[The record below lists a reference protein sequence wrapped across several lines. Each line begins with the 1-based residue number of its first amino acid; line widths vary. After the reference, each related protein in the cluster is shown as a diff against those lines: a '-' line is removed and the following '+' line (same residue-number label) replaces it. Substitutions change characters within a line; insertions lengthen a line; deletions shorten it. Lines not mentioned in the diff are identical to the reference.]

1 MVAYGADQWQPADYE
16 SVRANPGES
25 AGQAKFEALTLLI
38 SVATWRPLLETTQGS
53 LTFVGDAL
61 GILQDALELR
71 AREPILNGIMG
82 ELALQL
88 APLGSDTRAAHIWS
102 GRNSTGD
109 ALSRLQQG
117 AQVEL
122 PLLSGA
128 NRVRRKPMPGSL
140 QDSILSGS

>member
-1 MVAYGADQWQPADYE
+1 MQ
-16 SVRANPGES
+16 RARPN
-25 AGQAKFEALTLLI
+25 FEALTLLTG
-38 SVATWRPLLETTQGS
+38 VTTWRPLLATMQGS

-61 GILQDALELR
+61 GILQDALKLR
-71 AREPILNGIMG
+71 AKEPLLNGIMG

-102 GRNSTGD
+102 ERNSTCD

-117 AQVEL
+117 AQVDL

-128 NRVRRKPMPGSL
+128 NRMRRKPTPRSL
-140 QDSILSGS
+140 LDSILSGS